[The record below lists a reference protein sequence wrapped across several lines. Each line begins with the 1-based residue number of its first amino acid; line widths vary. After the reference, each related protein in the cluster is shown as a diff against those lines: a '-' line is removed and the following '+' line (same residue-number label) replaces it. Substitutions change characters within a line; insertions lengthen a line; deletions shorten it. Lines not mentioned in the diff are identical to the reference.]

1 MGSDNEGAEPHHLPL
16 LMPTASGL
24 TDQEVVARVLV
35 ALLYVQG
42 LDLSVGDAGTVLV
55 NEEVGREHR

>member
-1 MGSDNEGAEPHHLPL
+1 MGGEPHHPPF
-16 LMPTASGL
+16 LMLTASGL
-24 TDQEVVARVLV
+24 TDQEVVAGVLV
-35 ALLYVQG
+35 ALLYVQR